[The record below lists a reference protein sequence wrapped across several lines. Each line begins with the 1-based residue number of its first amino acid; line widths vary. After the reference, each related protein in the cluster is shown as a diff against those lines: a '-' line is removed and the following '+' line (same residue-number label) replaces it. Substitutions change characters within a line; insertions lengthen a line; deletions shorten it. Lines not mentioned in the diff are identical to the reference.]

1 MNRKDHEP
9 RLVAAR
15 VAGPVAVSLRS
26 AEDTQILSTS
36 EEPFGACGES
46 ASSRSP

>member
-9 RLVAAR
+9 RLVAAA
-15 VAGPVAVSLRS
+15 VAGPLVVSLRS
-26 AEDTQILSTS
+26 AEDTQITS
-36 EEPFGACGES
+36 ISEDPFGACGEP